1 MAHRTIIL
9 GIATTAGL
17 VVMLLMTS
25 PEHLPPAVFIG
36 FFMLLYGFCYSFLA
50 LAGIVF
56 NRLRIIQWSTRRVSR
71 TALAIASLPV
81 FLLVLQSI
89 GQLTLKDVLLT
100 SGLFILLYL
109 YFGRVF
115 TQANH

>member
-1 MAHRTIIL
+1 MIIL
-9 GIATTAGL
+9 WLVAASGL
-17 VVMLLMTS
+17 GALLLMTN
-25 PEHLPPAVFIG
+25 PEHLSPAIFIG
-36 FFMLLYGFCYSFLA
+36 FFMLLYGLCYSSLA

-56 NRLRIIQWSTRRVSR
+56 NKLGVIQWSIKRISR
-71 TALAIASLPV
+71 TALAVACLPV

-100 SGLFILLYL
+100 SGLFVLLYL

-115 TQANH
+115 ARTTH